1 MSEELTSKKTFKYFA
16 FISYSHA
23 DKKIA
28 KKLQRKLEHYHL
40 PITLRKNYPELPKN
54 LSPIFVDDSDLV
66 AKGTLKTALQDNLE
80 RANYLIVICSPNSAK
95 SEYVNDEVE
104 YFIKLGRQDHI
115 IPFIVDGAP
124 HSQDNS
130 LECFPPALFELPREN
145 EEGEEEE
152 DINENKEEKNF
163 GENKDIFFS
172 MKDLNNFAD
181 QFEEE
186 DNENDNDI
194 NDTSNKIKSAPNKLT
209 LTTSRNKNKKN
220 SLESNEE
227 EEEEDENNSLYSEEQ
242 EIKAEIDSDEEI
254 KFDKFFDKPKNN
266 KLKSSQINDNDSSS
280 LSDIDENEI
289 FTQIKKIEEKMIS
302 NKKDWSTKGEV
313 LGKERPKDSLLTK
326 SMDFEVGLKAPPI
339 PDREFTD
346 KLESIIKQRILDDLF
361 DDPIKKDII
370 NLNEQKKAENDLD
383 FEKSKKGLGEIYED
397 KYLGNEKTE
406 TKIDEIKKDC
416 DILCNKLFDIFK
428 QMTNGTATP
437 YDIQGKKEELNS
449 INITNIPAIQI
460 EDIGN
465 FISDNTSKI
474 KSGKEMFNI
483 KKTRNKNKEE
493 MTPEE
498 LRNLHNRKKRNIKS
512 RIHKKENKKKLEN
525 LTQMLGSKFEAKI
538 KMKQERN
545 KRLEK
550 MDKSQGKEFKSGK
563 FFGKI
568 NEMAVKDEEKKIK
581 NNKISE

>member
-1 MSEELTSKKTFKYFA
+1 MFDIEKTSEFLNDIKDNTSIENIIKKKSNLTNLLNLMLKEINSDIDINSLNNLKESQIWA
-16 FISYSHA
+16 FISNNSSQTINEFKSQLKNTNNIINELSKFNEEMNEKEEINEKKNLG
-23 DKKIA
+23 KKI
-28 KKLQRKLEHYHL
+28 KREKE
-40 PITLRKNYPELPKN
+40 
-54 LSPIFVDDSDLV
+54 
-66 AKGTLKTALQDNLE
+66 
-80 RANYLIVICSPNSAK
+80 
-95 SEYVNDEVE
+95 VNEE
-104 YFIKLGRQDHI
+104 
-115 IPFIVDGAP
+115 
-124 HSQDNS
+124 
-130 LECFPPALFELPREN
+130 EMEEEEN
-145 EEGEEEE
+145 EEEEE
-152 DINENKEEKNF
+152 DEDIKNDDKEDKNF

-186 DNENDNDI
+186 DNKNDI
-194 NDTSNKIKSAPNKLT
+194 DDNNTNKIKSAPNKLT
-209 LTTSRNKNKKN
+209 LSTSRNKQKD
-220 SLESNEE
+220 LEDE

-254 KFDKFFDKPKNN
+254 KFDKFFDKPK
-266 KLKSSQINDNDSSS
+266 KSKSKIDNENSSTE
-280 LSDIDENEI
+280 SDFDENEI

-346 KLESIIKQRILDDLF
+346 KLESMIKQRILDDLF

-383 FEKSKKGLGEIYED
+383 FEKSKKGLGEIYEE
-397 KYLGNEKTE
+397 KYLGNENTE
-406 TKIDEIKKDC
+406 SKVDEIKKDC
-416 DILCNKLFDIFK
+416 DDLCNQLFDIFN

-437 YDIQGKKEELNS
+437 YGIKGKKEELNN

-460 EDIGN
+460 EDLGN
-465 FISDNTSKI
+465 FISDNTEKI

-483 KKTRNKNKEE
+483 NKIRNKNKEE
-493 MTPEE
+493 MTSEE
-498 LRNLHNRKKRNIKS
+498 LRNIHNRKKRNIKS
-512 RIHKKENKKKLEN
+512 RIHKKENKKKLEE

-545 KRLEK
+545 KKLEK
-550 MDKSQGKEFKSGK
+550 MDKTQGKEFKSGK

-568 NEMAVKDEEKKIK
+568 NEMATKEDEKKKK
-581 NNKISE
+581 NNKITE

>member
-1 MSEELTSKKTFKYFA
+1 MFDIEKSSEFLNDIKDSTSIDKIIKQKSNLSKLLNIILKEINSEIDINSLNNLKDSQIWAFIYNNSSQVINDFKSQLKNVNNIINELSQFNEALNEKEEKKNLGKKTKREKEMENEEE
-16 FISYSHA
+16 I
-23 DKKIA
+23 
-28 KKLQRKLEHYHL
+28 E
-40 PITLRKNYPELPKN
+40 E
-54 LSPIFVDDSDLV
+54 
-66 AKGTLKTALQDNLE
+66 
-80 RANYLIVICSPNSAK
+80 
-95 SEYVNDEVE
+95 
-104 YFIKLGRQDHI
+104 
-115 IPFIVDGAP
+115 
-124 HSQDNS
+124 
-130 LECFPPALFELPREN
+130 EN

-186 DNENDNDI
+186 DNENDNDNDI

-437 YDIQGKKEELNS
+437 YDIQGKKEELNN

-568 NEMAVKDEEKKIK
+568 NEMAIKDEEKKIK